1 MKLFLFIAAAFIL
14 CSGSTVSSSNE
25 ERCFYFCIS
34 RPLKADTAL
43 VLLYTEV
50 KDTICTILQSRAIA
64 SKWGELAENR
74 CQSTSGC
81 TSDVNI
87 YKAKED
93 AQKNLDNVINRY
105 HTYYKLEKV
114 KL

>member
-25 ERCFYFCIS
+25 ERCFYFCIY
-34 RPLKADTAL
+34 RPMKADSTL
-43 VLLYTEV
+43 VLLYTAV
-50 KDTICTILQSRAIA
+50 KDTTCTILQSGAIA
-64 SKWGELAENR
+64 SKWGELANDR
-74 CQSTSGC
+74 CQTTNGC

-87 YKAKED
+87 YKAKGD
-93 AQKNLDNVINRY
+93 AQKNLDNAINRY
-105 HTYYKLEKV
+105 RTYYKLEKV